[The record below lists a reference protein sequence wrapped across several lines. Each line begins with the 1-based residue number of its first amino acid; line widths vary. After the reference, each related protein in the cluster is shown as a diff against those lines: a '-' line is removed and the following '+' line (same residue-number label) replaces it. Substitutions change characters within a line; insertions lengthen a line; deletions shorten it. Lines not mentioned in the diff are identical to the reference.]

1 MPLQWPQAQDLH
13 GHATNKLL
21 CGLAV
26 DCDGNTSICIKGELQ
41 AVQDLL
47 LPILLSRAVNIIF
60 IPETQC
66 QRIRTYLYEIS
77 TLEIRTRVLQPWC
90 SGQAKQPGLP
100 PWASQIS
107 LLSPEEGFSK
117 I

>member
-1 MPLQWPQAQDLH
+1 MFDSSSSQLLCPSTCPNAQDLH

-21 CGLAV
+21 CSLAV
-26 DCDGNTSICIKGELQ
+26 DCDGNTGICIKGELQ

-60 IPETQC
+60 ISERQH

-77 TLEIRTRVLQPWC
+77 TR
-90 SGQAKQPGLP
+90 
-100 PWASQIS
+100 S
-107 LLSPEEGFSK
+107 LWK
-117 I
+117 